1 MTQATFVVADPA
13 SWIAHGRS
21 PEVAEALAH
30 VWRTWPDLPA
40 AASAEARRERFRQR
54 VAAMRPINEALA
66 RESDRRQQASNFAFV
81 AAKAGEGEAS
91 DHNRMILQG
100 RETHG
105 YGWMEAVR
113 YADGWQAAQRGWPY
127 ACHHDGSDLAV
138 RHARQAA
145 YDRGF
150 AEGGGDVEDLFDTAR
165 RRNLAALRADNAPKP
180 PILAPF
186 SRPLPSAWPQPS
198 DRPRSSPWHL
208 RLAIVANPELVDAIF
223 ARPGAEAMTVIGLDA
238 WRGFIRLQP
247 GSDAITA
254 ATGNRA
260 RAGHGEAARADQLRT
275 LIVGRD
281 FDDILVA
288 GDDAQL
294 AIVDAVAGVLPL
306 CRTMERTRHTP
317 LLQRGQLRLWLD
329 RGREADDNVG
339 AGHIRWG
346 KVIQGLTGKLGEFT
360 ARYAGPAAPRGHLI
374 RVEMPSGRPANGY
387 ATSTGAPLS
396 PEIVISNKSHLRR
409 EMAQALR
416 AFCGATQLM
425 AGFR

>member
-1 MTQATFVVADPA
+1 MTRATLNVADPA

-21 PEVAEALAH
+21 RQVAEALAH
-30 VWRTWPDLPA
+30 VWRTWPDLPTT
-40 AASAEARRERFRQR
+40 ASAEARRERFRQR

-81 AAKAGEGEAS
+81 AAKAEEGEAS
-91 DHNRMILQG
+91 DHDRMILQG
-100 RETHG
+100 REAHG

-113 YADGWQAAQRGWPY
+113 YADGWQAAQRGWPH

-138 RHARQAA
+138 RRARQAA

-165 RRNLAALRADNAPKP
+165 RRNLAALRTDNAPKP
-180 PILAPF
+180 MPPAPF
-186 SRPLPSAWPQPS
+186 GRPLPSTWPQPS
-198 DRPRSSPWHL
+198 DRPRSSPWHR
-208 RLAIVANPELVDAIF
+208 RLAIVANPELVASIF
-223 ARPGAEAMTVIGLDA
+223 ARPGAETMTVIGIDA
-238 WRGFIRLQP
+238 WRGFIRLWP
-247 GSDAITA
+247 GCDAITA
-254 ATGNRA
+254 ANGNRA
-260 RAGHGEAARADQLRT
+260 SGGHCEAAQADQLRA
-275 LIVGRD
+275 LIAAHD

-294 AIVDAVAGVLPL
+294 AIVDAVAGALPL

-346 KVIQGLTGKLGEFT
+346 KVIHGLSGKLGEFT
-360 ARYAGPAAPRGHLI
+360 ARYAGPVAPRGHLI
-374 RVEMPSGRPANGY
+374 RIEMPSGRRADGY
-387 ATSTGAPLS
+387 ATSSGDPLS
-396 PEIVISNKSHLRR
+396 PEIVISNKSYLRR

-425 AGFR
+425 AA

>member
-1 MTQATFVVADPA
+1 MIKPAFIAADPA
-13 SWIAHGRS
+13 SWISHGRS
-21 PEVAEALAH
+21 PEVAQALAR
-30 VWRTWPDLPA
+30 VWRKWPDLPA
-40 AASAEARRERFRQR
+40 AASKEARRERFRQR

-81 AAKAGEGEAS
+81 AAKAEDGDAS
-91 DHNRMILQG
+91 DHDRMILQG
-100 RETHG
+100 RELHG

-113 YADGWQAAQRGWPY
+113 YADGRQAAQRGWPH

-138 RHARQAA
+138 RRARQGA

-150 AEGGGDVEDLFDTAR
+150 AEGGGDVDDLFDTAR
-165 RRNLAALRADNAPKP
+165 RSNLAALRADNAPK
-180 PILAPF
+180 APLPAPS

-198 DRPRSSPWHL
+198 DRPRSSPWHR
-208 RLAIVANPELVDAIF
+208 RLAIVANPELVAAIF
-223 ARPGAEAMTVIGLDA
+223 ARPGAETMTVIGLDA

-247 GSDAITA
+247 GCDAITA

-260 RAGHGEAARADQLRT
+260 RVGHGEVAHADQLRA
-275 LIVGRD
+275 LIRAHD

-288 GDDAQL
+288 GDDAQV
-294 AIVDAVAGVLPL
+294 AIVDAVAGALPL
-306 CRTMERTRHTP
+306 CRIMERTRHTP

-329 RGREADDNVG
+329 RGREADVNVG
-339 AGHIRWG
+339 AGHIRWS
-346 KVIQGLTGKLGEFT
+346 KVIHGLTGKLGEFT
-360 ARYAGPAAPRGHLI
+360 ARYAGHVAPRGHLI
-374 RVEMPSGRPANGY
+374 RVEMPSGHPATGY

-396 PEIVISNKSHLRR
+396 PEIVISNKSNLRR

-425 AGFR
+425 AA